1 LSVPFA
7 AGLLVIFGWV
17 VVALT
22 IPLWAPD
29 KPLASVGLGQ
39 GSPSL
44 HHLLGTD
51 ALGRDVLVRTLYG
64 ARQSLPLAAEVIL
77 VGVGIGCVL
86 GAIAGFVG
94 GWVDSIIMRAV
105 DVTLAFPGILL
116 AMVVTA
122 ALGPGLSHIAI
133 ALIVVWWP
141 LYTRLLRAQVLTV
154 KAQDHVLAA
163 RAAGAGRLRLL
174 GIHIL
179 PLSWTPVLVNATMDF
194 GLVILAGAGLSFIG
208 LGPVPPTAEWGLM
221 INDGAVHFY
230 QWWIALGPG
239 LAIFSLVMAF
249 NFVGDGIRDLLDVKT
264 RLERGR

>member
-1 LSVPFA
+1 LTVPFGLSV
-7 AGLLVIFGWV
+7 LLIFGWII
-17 VVALT
+17 VALT
-22 IPLWAPD
+22 VPLWAPYS
-29 KPLASVGLGQ
+29 PLASVGQ
-39 GSPSL
+39 GLAAPSAQ
-44 HHLLGTD
+44 HLLGTD

-64 ARQSLPLAAEVIL
+64 ARQSLPLAVEVI
-77 VGVGIGCVL
+77 VFGVGIGCLL
-86 GAIAGFVG
+86 GAIAGFFG
-94 GWVDSIIMRAV
+94 GWTDSVIMRGV
-105 DVTLAFPGILL
+105 DITLAFPGILL

-122 ALGPGLSHIAI
+122 ALGPGLNHIAI

-154 KAQDHVLAA
+154 QAQDHVLAA
-163 RAAGAGRLRLL
+163 RAAGAGRVRLL
-174 GIHIL
+174 GVHIL

-208 LGPVPPTAEWGLM
+208 LGPVPPTPEWGLM

-249 NFVGDGIRDLLDVKT
+249 NFLGDGIRDVLDVKT
-264 RLERGR
+264 RLELAR